1 MSHTSFR
8 AALSPEN
15 GSWDDY
21 NTMGQP
27 GDEFDAVF
35 ERLYPRAR
43 DLAHRL
49 LGSVP
54 DAEEAAAEAFTRAL
68 VQWGKV
74 SRLGYLD
81 AWVLRVTANVAID
94 MGRKRRRR
102 LAAGPFVEDSATEDA
117 AARLH
122 LEGALR
128 RLPRRQQEAIVLRH
142 LADLSE
148 ADVAEALGVSVNSVK
163 THVQRGLAALR
174 TDAALL
180 EPEVSS

>member
-1 MSHTSFR
+1 
-8 AALSPEN
+8 
-15 GSWDDY
+15 
-21 NTMGQP
+21 MGQP

-35 ERLYPRAR
+35 TRLYPRAR

-49 LGSVP
+49 LGSAA
-54 DAEEAAAEAFTRAL
+54 DAEEAAAEALTRTL

-74 SRLGYLD
+74 SCLDHLD

-102 LAAGPFVEDSATEDA
+102 FRRRALFEDNPVDHVAT
-117 AARLH
+117 RLH
-122 LEGALR
+122 LEAALR
-128 RLPRRQQEAIVLRH
+128 RLPRRQQEAVVLRH
-142 LADLSE
+142 LAGLSE

-174 TDAALL
+174 SDAALL